1 MANPD
6 SGNIETQLGN
16 RPPKFKRK
24 AGAPPAKVNERTVNW
39 PGLPGKAQSRDRFA
53 GARKLKIYPASKGL

>member
-16 RPPKFKRK
+16 KPPVFKRK
-24 AGAPPAKVNERTVNW
+24 PGAKEPSVNEKMANW
-39 PGLPGKAQSRDRFA
+39 PGLAGKSGPDRSA
-53 GARKLKIYPASKGL
+53 GVKKLKVHPTSTGL

>member
-16 RPPKFKRK
+16 RPPVFKRK
-24 AGAPPAKVNERTVNW
+24 PGAKAAPFNEKTANW
-39 PGLPGKAQSRDRFA
+39 PGLAGKSGPDRSA
-53 GARKLKIYPASKGL
+53 GVKKLKAHPTSQGL